1 MNELQTFSNAE
12 FGEIR
17 SITIE
22 NIPYF
27 VGRDVA
33 SILGYASLSH
43 FNRVFKEYL
52 GITPAAYR
60 RTKK

>member
-33 SILGYASLSH
+33 SILGYANTRDAL
-43 FNRVFKEYL
+43 
-52 GITPAAYR
+52 TA
-60 RTKK
+60 RTS